1 MAQMHYINGDRSPQD
16 LFTMSLLVPFRRFS
30 PLEGLF
36 WPQIPPLTH
45 DPQFQHSLRENRPKL
60 DGIRFYS
67 LTLENEENVR
77 IVKD

>member
-1 MAQMHYINGDRSPQD
+1 MFGFSSF
-16 LFTMSLLVPFRRFS
+16 LWSLVPFRRFS

-77 IVKD
+77 N